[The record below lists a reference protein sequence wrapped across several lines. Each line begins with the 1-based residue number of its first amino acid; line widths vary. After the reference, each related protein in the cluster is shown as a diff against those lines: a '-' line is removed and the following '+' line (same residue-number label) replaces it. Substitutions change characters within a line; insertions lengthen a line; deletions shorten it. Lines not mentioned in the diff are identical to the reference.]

1 MEIRD
6 IITETLLLDWVLLAL
21 FLLAFLYQL
30 GINLFVFLKLPLYK
44 QKKNSSPTPGI
55 SVIICAK
62 NEEKNLERFLPHI
75 LQQEYPEFEVVVVN
89 DSSSDETEQLLMQ
102 LAAQHKQLR
111 YTSILANDNLMRG
124 KKLALTIGLK
134 SAKFDHVVL
143 TDADCYPVSDHW
155 LKRMASNFSG
165 DKKIVLGYGGY
176 ERKRGLLNKL
186 IRYETC
192 FTAISYLSYAIKGRP
207 YMGIGRNLAYEKSL
221 FFDNK
226 GFARHYHL
234 LSGDDD
240 LFVNENANGK
250 NCAVEFSK
258 ESHTLSLPELTFRSW
273 LRQKK
278 RHLSAGSH
286 YRTSSR
292 IRLGAELISRIILYT
307 TCIWICISS
316 PWIWPV
322 AALFAF
328 LLLVRLVV
336 FKLGMRHLDE
346 KYLLVPS
353 LLFDPVLPVLLGLIW
368 FSSFFE
374 NKYQSWS

>member
-6 IITETLLLDWVLLAL
+6 IIAGTLLLHWVLLAL

-30 GINLFVFLKLPLYK
+30 GIYLFVFLKLPLYR
-44 QKKNSSPTPGI
+44 QKKNNSPTPGI

-75 LQQEYPEFEVVVVN
+75 LQQDYPEFEVVVVN

-102 LAAQHKQLR
+102 LSAQYKQLR
-111 YTSILANDNLMRG
+111 YTSIPANDNPMRG

-143 TDADCYPVSDHW
+143 SDADCYPVSDHW
-155 LKRMASNFSG
+155 LKRMVSNFSG
-165 DKKIVLGYGGY
+165 DKKIVLGYGRY
-176 ERKRGLLNKL
+176 ERKKGLLNKL

-192 FTAISYLSYAIKGRP
+192 FTAISYFSYAIKGRP

-226 GFARHYHL
+226 GFASHYHL

-258 ESHTLSLPELTFRSW
+258 ESHTLSLPELTFKSW
-273 LRQKK
+273 LKQKK
-278 RHLSAGSH
+278 RHISAGSH
-286 YRTSSR
+286 YRTGSR
-292 IRLGAELISRIILYT
+292 IRLGAELVSRIILYT
-307 TCIWICISS
+307 TFIWLCISS
-316 PWIWPV
+316 PWIWHV

-336 FKLGMRHLDE
+336 FKLGMRRLDE

-353 LLFDPVLPVLLGLIW
+353 LLFDPVLPVILGLIW
-368 FSSFFE
+368 FTGLFE
-374 NKYQSWS
+374 KKYHSWR